1 MESSQ
6 ETGDKIYDA
15 IYHQARSRVWHI
27 LDLLINH
34 YLDNMEHCA
43 YSQVGDNISE
53 KCYFIYEAS
62 LITETSAKRN
72 FDIIKEKNAIT

>member
-1 MESSQ
+1 MKSSQ

-15 IYHQARSRVWHI
+15 TYHQVHSRLWHI
-27 LDLLINH
+27 WDLLIKH
-34 YLDNMEHCA
+34 YLDNMEQCA
-43 YSQVGDNISE
+43 YYQVSDNISE

-72 FDIIKEKNAIT
+72 FNIIKEKNAIT